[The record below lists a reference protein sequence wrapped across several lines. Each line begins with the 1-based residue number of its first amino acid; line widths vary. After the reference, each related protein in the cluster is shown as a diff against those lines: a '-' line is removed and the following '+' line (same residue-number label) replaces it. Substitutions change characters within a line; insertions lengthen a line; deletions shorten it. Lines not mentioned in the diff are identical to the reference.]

1 MIVGISVFELHL
13 PAVGSLKEK
22 RRIVKPLVERL
33 HQRFRV
39 SIMESDYHDL
49 HQRTEIA
56 IAAVHQSEAQMNRL
70 MESLRTVIDE
80 SDEVQLLFWEPQ
92 LLDARP

>member
-1 MIVGISVFELHL
+1 MFELHL
-13 PAVGSLKEK
+13 PSVVSLKEK

-39 SIMESDYHDL
+39 SIMESDFHDL

-56 IAAVHQSEAQMNRL
+56 IAAVHQSENQMN
-70 MESLRTVIDE
+70 
-80 SDEVQLLFWEPQ
+80 
-92 LLDARP
+92 

>member
-13 PAVGSLKEK
+13 PSVGSLKEK

-39 SIMESDYHDL
+39 SIMESDFHDL

-56 IAAVHQSEAQMNRL
+56 IAAVHQSENQMNRL
-70 MESLRTVIDE
+70 MDSLRKVIEETGDA
-80 SDEVQLLFWEPQ
+80 QLLFWEPQ